1 MIFKFSSPP
10 KSEVVVFDG
19 HSIKDLKYILEKK
32 SYLVV
37 ENRKERIK
45 IIYFG
50 IGFLINCLKNF
61 ILNFFNNKNL
71 HTIYLFT
78 LITTI
83 NPKLVITST
92 DNSFKFSDLAKLL
105 KKKIKFVAIQNATR
119 FDFILNDYL
128 FKKKII
134 NKDLNKIF
142 YYIPNY
148 YCFGQREIDD
158 AKKYNL
164 QIDNFFKV
172 GSIRVANF
180 FRLLEKNKIR
190 LNNQKYDICL
200 ISEPQPGLNT
210 KLNSQDLEESFIL
223 PVKFAIKYVKN
234 HNLKLIF
241 AQKRYY
247 DTPANYDEINF
258 FKRYLEKNEFE
269 FLFKNST
276 KKKDVYSS
284 YYPLFESKMA
294 VGVGST
300 LLLDK
305 LGCKEKILSINSSIE
320 SIFDFPINGICKLK
334 GRNFNDFNSRVT
346 DILNMST
353 DEYLRKIEKPIDYVM
368 VFDKK
373 ESTIDK
379 IRNQIFQ
386 NINRK

>member
-1 MIFKFSSPP
+1 MIFKFSGPP

-19 HSIKDLKYILEKK
+19 HSIKDLKFILEKK

-45 IIYFG
+45 IIYLG

-61 ILNFFNNKNL
+61 FLNFFNNNNL

-78 LITTI
+78 LIKTI

-105 KKKIKFVAIQNATR
+105 KKKIKFVAIQNANR

-128 FKKKII
+128 LKKKII
-134 NKDLNKIF
+134 SKDLNKIF
-142 YYIPNY
+142 YYIPNL
-148 YCFGQREIDD
+148 YCFGQREIDE
-158 AKKYNL
+158 AKKYSL

-180 FRLLEKNKIR
+180 FRILEMNKIK
-190 LNNQKYDICL
+190 LNKQKYDICL
-200 ISEPQPGLNT
+200 ISEPQPGLNA
-210 KLNSQDLEESFIL
+210 KLCSRDLEESFIL

-247 DTPANYDEINF
+247 NTLANYDEINF
-258 FKRYLEKNEFE
+258 FKKYLEKNEFE
-269 FLFKNST
+269 FLLKNST
-276 KKKDVYSS
+276 KKKEVYSS
-284 YYPLFESKMA
+284 YFPLFQSKIA
-294 VGVGST
+294 IGVGST

-305 LGCKEKILSINSSIE
+305 LGCKEKMLSVNSSIE
-320 SIFDFPINGICKLK
+320 NLFDFPMNGICKLK
-334 GRNFNDFNSRVT
+334 SKNFNEFNSRVT
-346 DILNMST
+346 DILNMSI
-353 DEYLRKIEKPIDYVM
+353 DEYLNKIEKPIDYVM

-386 NINRK
+386 NIN